1 MLRFRFSRPVGTV
14 VRKEHQVQYLRSRKR
29 KQVQLLPWNTNPS
42 QNLQRGWRCRCVHVW
57 QCPLCANFYE
67 FYTML
72 LKCVCNS
79 QVTDVSSKLK
89 EMQFYWIQLPSAL
102 CSGKTASSTNG
113 DKCWN
118 GITKA
123 RYCIFRANL
132 F

>member
-42 QNLQRGWRCRCVHVW
+42 QNLQPGWRCRCVHVW